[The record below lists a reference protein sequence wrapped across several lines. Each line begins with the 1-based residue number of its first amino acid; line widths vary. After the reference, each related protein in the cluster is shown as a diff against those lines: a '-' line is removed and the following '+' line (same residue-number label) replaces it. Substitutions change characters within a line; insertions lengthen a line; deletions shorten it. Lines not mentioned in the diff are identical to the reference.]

1 MLDTREY
8 GNEANVQTNEDRKRE
23 RRRNQ
28 SVAYDCVYLLSQR
41 FVPFA
46 CSSTLLYVTRSR
58 CVYVFQLWDVRSK
71 IVVVASLCIRLCRCW
86 SLDIIWRHII
96 LCYFW
101 RVLVLVCP
109 FSALCMYLCCCC
121 CSAHT
126 RSSSLFHTVI
136 VHKRERASALCVRKT
151 LPDIRIGC
159 YTHIT
164 HFILNKYCFF
174 SWVSRSRARFS
185 WCFMCGIAL
194 QAGYITRIVFFLH
207 KTTTHRT
214 SIWLGS
220 QFDFFSTQF
229 SEYFDSKFIFL
240 LVFFDEFRTF
250 RYHSFQLFAR
260 MNLFISIFFPGCY
273 SVPETESNERDFF
286 KGFLPFYT

>member
-101 RVLVLVCP
+101 RSGVSV
-109 FSALCMYLCCCC
+109 
-121 CSAHT
+121 
-126 RSSSLFHTVI
+126 SLFGV
-136 VHKRERASALCVRKT
+136 VYVFVLLLLLCSHS
-151 LPDIRIGC
+151 I
-159 YTHIT
+159 
-164 HFILNKYCFF
+164 ILSLSHCH
-174 SWVSRSRARFS
+174 
-185 WCFMCGIAL
+185 C
-194 QAGYITRIVFFLH
+194 T
-207 KTTTHRT
+207 
-214 SIWLGS
+214 
-220 QFDFFSTQF
+220 
-229 SEYFDSKFIFL
+229 
-240 LVFFDEFRTF
+240 
-250 RYHSFQLFAR
+250 
-260 MNLFISIFFPGCY
+260 
-273 SVPETESNERDFF
+273 
-286 KGFLPFYT
+286 